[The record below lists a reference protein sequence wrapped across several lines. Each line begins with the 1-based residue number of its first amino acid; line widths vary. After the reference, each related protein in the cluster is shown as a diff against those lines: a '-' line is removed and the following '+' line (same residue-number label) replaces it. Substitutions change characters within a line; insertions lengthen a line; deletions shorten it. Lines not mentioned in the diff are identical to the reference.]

1 MIINLFMIL
10 LTVLIGI
17 ALYVFIRVELV
28 GDFRERLYDTIK
40 SVSLKQWQYQNL
52 NNLKLSSEFESD
64 YWTLY
69 IAFSKID
76 FKKMLFSFK
85 PLTVKYWFTKEETML
100 FNKYSLYPL

>member
-17 ALYVFIRVELV
+17 SLYVFIRVELV
-28 GDFRERLYDTIK
+28 GDFREKLYDTIK

-69 IAFSKID
+69 AAFSKID
-76 FKKMLFSFK
+76 FKKMLFF
-85 PLTVKYWFTKEETML
+85 V
-100 FNKYSLYPL
+100 

>member
-1 MIINLFMIL
+1 MIL

-40 SVSLKQWQYQNL
+40 SVSLKQWQYENL

-69 IAFSKID
+69 TAFSKID
-76 FKKMLFSFK
+76 FKKI
-85 PLTVKYWFTKEETML
+85 
-100 FNKYSLYPL
+100 